1 MGCFVGGMKSYTREE
16 VGTHCSYDDAW
27 IIVDDK
33 VYDVSD
39 WAYKHPGGRV
49 LLYYRGQD
57 ATEPVKGFHP
67 DMKKT
72 EKYMK
77 ALCVGTLSNEPPPPV
92 IEDFRKLKQ
101 EFENEG
107 KFEPSFMFYL
117 LHFLQLVV
125 LEAAGIATMY
135 YTGSFVLT
143 AALMATSQIQAG
155 WLQHDFGHCAVFKSA
170 YLNQMFHYFFIGSCK
185 GAVSWWWKSRHN
197 RHHAKTNM
205 IKLDPDMHTEPLF
218 SFSEDLA
225 TKPKWKPLRRFV
237 PFLPYQ
243 KYYWFL
249 FGPPAVTTFLFLW
262 EITVF
267 MAKRGRPADILA
279 VYLFFL
285 RFDLVFT
292 ALGLSPF
299 QAIGL
304 YFLMRLIESHW
315 FTWVTSMS
323 HLPMPI
329 MEDQRDDWVTL
340 QLRGTLNTT
349 TGTVEDWFTG
359 YLNYQIEH
367 HLFPNMPRHHYPAV
381 APRVKE
387 LCRKH
392 GVPYHQTGI
401 WDSFVRVLD
410 KLEAVAKK
418 YSAALSTK
426 DY

>member
-155 WLQHDFGHCAVFKSA
+155 WLQHDFGHCVVFKSA

-218 SFSEDLA
+218 SIWPSCCNYI
-225 TKPKWKPLRRFV
+225 V
-237 PFLPYQ
+237 
-243 KYYWFL
+243 
-249 FGPPAVTTFLFLW
+249 
-262 EITVF
+262 
-267 MAKRGRPADILA
+267 IL
-279 VYLFFL
+279 V
-285 RFDLVFT
+285 R
-292 ALGLSPF
+292 
-299 QAIGL
+299 
-304 YFLMRLIESHW
+304 EC
-315 FTWVTSMS
+315 
-323 HLPMPI
+323 
-329 MEDQRDDWVTL
+329 
-340 QLRGTLNTT
+340 
-349 TGTVEDWFTG
+349 
-359 YLNYQIEH
+359 
-367 HLFPNMPRHHYPAV
+367 V
-381 APRVKE
+381 A
-387 LCRKH
+387 H
-392 GVPYHQTGI
+392 GNSWI
-401 WDSFVRVLD
+401 NS
-410 KLEAVAKK
+410 
-418 YSAALSTK
+418 
-426 DY
+426 